1 MSERKWTAM
10 DLVIAKDYETLSEVT
25 AGIIL
30 EKMLKKKR
38 VNLSL
43 TTGNSPKM
51 AYEILV
57 ETLSKLQMDTSMIH
71 YYNFDEVALKDK
83 QYGLTM
89 SGLKEALYDPIGV
102 ATENIHEL
110 TIDNYQDVDK
120 RMAQAGGLDLVLMG
134 LGEDGHFCGNMPGY
148 TDFSKETYSIPVIP
162 GDQMYESLKEHLG
175 EEPGDYFVTFGPKTV
190 MAAKQLVLIVNGE
203 HKAEI
208 IKQVIEGPVTEQI
221 PASILMTHPDITV
234 ILDEAAAKLLK

>member
-1 MSERKWTAM
+1 
-10 DLVIAKDYETLSEVT
+10 
-25 AGIIL
+25 
-30 EKMLKKKR
+30 
-38 VNLSL
+38 
-43 TTGNSPKM
+43 
-51 AYEILV
+51 
-57 ETLSKLQMDTSMIH
+57 
-71 YYNFDEVALKDK
+71 
-83 QYGLTM
+83 M